1 MSQEHNVPR
10 FEQRLNDLAENTA
23 QTLKIHAGFMVSIDT
38 KLEAIAGQLEATVK
52 RQQATDARVDRLS
65 TKIDQL
71 ADIVTSFA
79 QNHENR
85 IQRLEGK
92 GQQ

>member
-1 MSQEHNVPR
+1 MSHERNVAR

-38 KLEAIAGQLEATVK
+38 KLEAIVGQFEATVI
-52 RQQATDARVDRLS
+52 RQEATDARVDWLS

-79 QNHENR
+79 
-85 IQRLEGK
+85 
-92 GQQ
+92 